1 MNSNK
6 ILIEKRFTKSIHTYK
21 DNAIIQK
28 TMALKLLNILKEE
41 SLNKKKFDDVFEFGC
56 GCGLLTY
63 EFFNNFSCTNYIC
76 NDIVKSCYDYI
87 FNINKKIEFICADV
101 ENIELNKKFDLIIS
115 NATFQWLNNPKKTTN
130 TLISNLKEDGIL
142 AFTTFGPYNLK
153 EFKQLGFGLNYINIE
168 SIKSLFPI
176 KDKNKIIIKDEIIQ
190 LHFKNPYYVLKHLK
204 CSGVN
209 AVYNHSFTKTKLKK
223 FIDDYYKLFKTKD
236 KNFVTL
242 TYHPVYIFFKI

>member
-1 MNSNK
+1 M
-6 ILIEKRFTKSIHTYK
+6 EEAHTIKLPYP
-21 DNAIIQK
+21 NASAKNLFIRDD
-28 TMALKLLNILKEE
+28 
-41 SLNKKKFDDVFEFGC
+41 KKQNYY
-56 GCGLLTY
+56 LLT
-63 EFFNNFSCTNYIC
+63 
-76 NDIVKSCYDYI
+76 VKGD
-87 FNINKKIEFICADV
+87 NKV
-101 ENIELNKKFDLIIS
+101 
-115 NATFQWLNNPKKTTN
+115 
-130 TLISNLKEDGIL
+130 
-142 AFTTFGPYNLK
+142 NLK

-242 TYHPVYIFFKI
+242 TYNPVYIFFKI